1 MAENTLSLSF
11 RGNDDMRSFVDA
23 MSPTVG
29 GSVSLVVTVGVT
41 EYDENRLT
49 GVVTNIDKD
58 PYGEFEGTPAAED
71 FEGETEPGLNQFE
84 GSGYADAIPFAEDM
98 TGMEEFA
105 PEAAA
110 VPEGGV

>member
-11 RGNDDMRSFVDA
+11 KGNEDMRAFVDA
-23 MSPTVG
+23 MSPSVG
-29 GSVSLVVTVGVT
+29 GSISLVVTVGVT
-41 EYDENRLT
+41 EYDESRLT

-98 TGMEEFA
+98 TGMEEYA
-105 PEAAA
+105 GAAE
-110 VPEGGV
+110 VPEEGV